1 MQDTDQ
7 GDEDM
12 SKIWKLKAKLVT
24 EAPRGMIG
32 KRISI
37 QKYPGIA
44 SDKMV
49 TCSGFRCPGGKEG
62 GSFWSMT
69 YLLNRKTFSGRNFYH
84 YYTCPGVNLK
94 MGLFTR
100 KKIKAV
106 FRMKKA

>member
-1 MQDTDQ
+1 MPITDQ

-24 EAPRGMIG
+24 EVPKGMLG
-32 KRISI
+32 RTISI
-37 QKYPGIA
+37 REYPGYA

-49 TCSGFRCPGGKEG
+49 TCTGPRCPGGKEG

-69 YLLNRKTFSGRNFYH
+69 YLINRKTFFRRNFYH
-84 YYTCPGVNLK
+84 YYACPGVNLK
-94 MGLFTR
+94 MGLLTK